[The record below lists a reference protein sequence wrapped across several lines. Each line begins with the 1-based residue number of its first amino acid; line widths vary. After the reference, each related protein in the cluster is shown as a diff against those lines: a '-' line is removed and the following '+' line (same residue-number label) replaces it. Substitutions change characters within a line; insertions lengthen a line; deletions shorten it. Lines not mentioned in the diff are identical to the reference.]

1 LFDRAITKEP
11 HLATAWYNKIHS
23 KSISRND
30 PDWFAIE
37 KLSSEYCSYR
47 DRLLTEF
54 ALGKAYMGIGDVLGA
69 LLHWTRGNRMK
80 RNITTYDGAVEE
92 KEDGY
97 GGRLA
102 ASNLRNL
109 RRGAALIGRANLY
122 RDFDFGLSLG
132 AA

>member
-1 LFDRAITKEP
+1 MTLTNLR
-11 HLATAWYNKIHS
+11 W
-23 KSISRND
+23 SRGG
-30 PDWFAIE
+30 E
-37 KLSSEYCSYR
+37 
-47 DRLLTEF
+47 
-54 ALGKAYMGIGDVLGA
+54 
-69 LLHWTRGNRMK
+69 
-80 RNITTYDGAVEE
+80 
-92 KEDGY
+92 EDGY